1 MRIKVQIILISHEW
15 CKLGSD
21 IKLMIR
27 SLFQVP
33 SHYNRY
39 FYAEQIV
46 KKSLPLQ
53 TLHYS
58 VALRRLKT

>member
-46 KKSLPLQ
+46 KKIPPVSF
-53 TLHYS
+53 
-58 VALRRLKT
+58 